1 MIDFKPRYFIERKEV
16 QIIVEYLMNS
26 DDDIHKAIAE
36 EIINKQIT
44 SISISSQSPKNE
56 NIDYWPKLFCY
67 INKDLIT
74 SLYLYIKFNDAIY
87 EFKNLIALGIYLS
100 KNQEIDINQFKY
112 LETITITGYSD
123 NFKDKNL
130 SSRIKSI
137 YFWKFKNNSF
147 NYELNINKVEK
158 LTFMHY
164 STLDLRNIR
173 AKNLYSLTID
183 KTKNWIFNIDLLKN
197 LKYLNL
203 CGCDTSNINNN
214 VLKHL
219 SELEELWLERC
230 DLSFIDEH
238 TFKIFPKL
246 KVLIID
252 KCKNL
257 KTIKGTNK
265 IERFVISN
273 TKVE

>member
-1 MIDFKPRYFIERKEV
+1 
-16 QIIVEYLMNS
+16 
-26 DDDIHKAIAE
+26 
-36 EIINKQIT
+36 
-44 SISISSQSPKNE
+44 
-56 NIDYWPKLFCY
+56 
-67 INKDLIT
+67 
-74 SLYLYIKFNDAIY
+74 
-87 EFKNLIALGIYLS
+87 
-100 KNQEIDINQFKY
+100 
-112 LETITITGYSD
+112 
-123 NFKDKNL
+123 
-130 SSRIKSI
+130 
-137 YFWKFKNNSF
+137 
-147 NYELNINKVEK
+147 
-158 LTFMHY
+158 MHY